1 MSRRVPRDLT
11 PGAANRRCLI
21 LALALAALTLGVAQ
35 AGAQPA
41 SPSHGLPH
49 AEQAPAAPE
58 ENPIRSA
65 LVSLPLAGA
74 LGAALAF
81 RPQRRGTPPHTA
93 SVIQTQIILAMVG
106 ATVMVVVGASLARA
120 FGIVGAASLVRYRA
134 KVDDPK
140 DAGVML
146 ACLGIGLA
154 SGVGVYAVATVSA
167 VVILVVVLA
176 LESMEPDSR
185 KAFLLKV
192 KANEPAQ
199 LRKSIEDVLRRNDVK
214 YELRGTT
221 KEDLTYSA
229 LLPLNKH
236 TDRLTNALLVL
247 GNADGI
253 SVEWSDKKPQ
263 EVL

>member
-1 MSRRVPRDLT
+1 MAVALGLLVI
-11 PGAANRRCLI
+11 GAQLAHSDQPAPPAQEP
-21 LALALAALTLGVAQ
+21 ALAPQHVPEANTIREAL
-35 AGAQPA
+35 
-41 SPSHGLPH
+41 
-49 AEQAPAAPE
+49 
-58 ENPIRSA
+58 I
-65 LVSLPLAGA
+65 SLPVAAA

-106 ATVMVVVGASLARA
+106 ALVMLVVGASLARA

-154 SGVGVYAVATVSA
+154 SGVGIYAVAALSTA
-167 VVILVVVLA
+167 AILIVVLA
-176 LESMEPDSR
+176 LESMEPESR
-185 KAFLLKV
+185 KPFVLKI
-192 KANEPAQ
+192 KAKEPAQ

-214 YELRGTT
+214 YELRSSTQ
-221 KEDLTYSA
+221 EDLTYSA
-229 LLPLNKH
+229 QLPLNKR
-236 TDRLTNALLVL
+236 TDRLTNALQVL
-247 GNADGI
+247 GNSDSI

-263 EVL
+263 ELM